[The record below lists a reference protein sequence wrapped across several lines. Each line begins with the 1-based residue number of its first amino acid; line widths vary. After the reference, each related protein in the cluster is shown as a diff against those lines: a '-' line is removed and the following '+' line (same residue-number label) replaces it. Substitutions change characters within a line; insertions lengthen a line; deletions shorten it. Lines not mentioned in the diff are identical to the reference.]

1 AEFRFYNRLVMSI
14 RQILNL
20 LGPAVG
26 IWLGYR
32 AASRLRS
39 QIARITVKLGET
51 DLGRVEVEKE
61 SQDSDPADLES
72 LDQQVGRVQLRL
84 MQVVTQLQHAQQE
97 VLRSERLAAVG
108 QLAAGVAHELRNPLT
123 SVKLLV
129 QTAQE
134 AARDKAG
141 RSDAVMDTQTFEV
154 LTSEIDRME
163 RTIQSLLD
171 FARPTQPRRTRHDL
185 REPLRRVLN
194 LISARASQQRVSI
207 DCRGGETPLWVVGDT
222 EQLVQV
228 VLNLT
233 LNGIE
238 AMPDGGT
245 LGLELARGSTDGQR
259 WVGLRVRDR
268 GTGLSPEVLKR
279 LFEPFVTTKERGTG
293 LGLAVSRRIVL
304 EHGGE
309 LLVRNL
315 PEGGAEFELRLPE
328 ATRLDAPTEQPEF
341 ALAT

>member
-1 AEFRFYNRLVMSI
+1 
-14 RQILNL
+14 
-20 LGPAVG
+20 
-26 IWLGYR
+26 
-32 AASRLRS
+32 
-39 QIARITVKLGET
+39 
-51 DLGRVEVEKE
+51 
-61 SQDSDPADLES
+61 
-72 LDQQVGRVQLRL
+72 
-84 MQVVTQLQHAQQE
+84 
-97 VLRSERLAAVG
+97 
-108 QLAAGVAHELRNPLT
+108 
-123 SVKLLV
+123 
-129 QTAQE
+129 
-134 AARDKAG
+134 
-141 RSDAVMDTQTFEV
+141 AVMDTQTFEV

-245 LGLELARGSTDGQR
+245 LGLELARGSTIGQR

>member
-1 AEFRFYNRLVMSI
+1 MSI

-26 IWLGYR
+26 VWLGYR

-51 DLGRVEVEKE
+51 DLGRVEVAQEAE
-61 SQDSDPADLES
+61 DTDPADLES

-84 MQVVTQLQHAQQE
+84 MEVVTELQSAQQE

-134 AARDKAG
+134 AAKGKGGGPATVFDP
-141 RSDAVMDTQTFEV
+141 QTFEV

-194 LISARASQQRVSI
+194 LISARASQQRVAI
-207 DCRGGETPLWVVGDT
+207 DCRGGEAPLWVVGDT

-228 VLNLT
+228 FLNLT
-233 LNGIE
+233 LNGID
-238 AMPDGGT
+238 AMPEGGR
-245 LGLELARGSTDGQR
+245 LGLELTRGLAEGSR
-259 WVGLRVRDR
+259 WVGLRVNDQ
-268 GTGLSPEVLKR
+268 GPGLSAEVLGR

-304 EHGGE
+304 EHSGE

-315 PEGGAEFELRLPE
+315 PAGGAEFELRLPE
-328 ATRLDAPTEQPEF
+328 AEVVQAAVEKPEL
-341 ALAT
+341 ALVN